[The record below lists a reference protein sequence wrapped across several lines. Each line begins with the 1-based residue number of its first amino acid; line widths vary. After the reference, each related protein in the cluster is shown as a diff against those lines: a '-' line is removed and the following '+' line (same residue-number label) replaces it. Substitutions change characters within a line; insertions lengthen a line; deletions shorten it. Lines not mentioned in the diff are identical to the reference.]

1 MTRKSSDERDRL
13 IAELRNLTENMRPPW
28 NKGASKLMDLDLTI
42 PQLKVMYL
50 IADLKSAQMNVI
62 AREMDVTVSTC
73 THLIDKLVA
82 SGHVVRGQ
90 DPDDRRV
97 VLCSLSDSG
106 NESLDKLRQ
115 DMPFAKE
122 EFTSRLSIEELKI
135 FVDAI
140 TIMQR
145 VMTELHS

>member
-1 MTRKSSDERDRL
+1 MSNSSDERNGL
-13 IAELRNLTENMRPPW
+13 ITDLKNLTENMRPPW
-28 NKGASKLMDLDLTI
+28 NKGANRLMDLDLTI

-50 IADLKSAQMNVI
+50 IADLKTAQMNVI
-62 AREMDVTVSTC
+62 AREMDITVSTC

-106 NESLDKLRQ
+106 IESLDKLQQ
-115 DMPFAKE
+115 DMPFAKD
-122 EFTSRLSIEELKI
+122 EFTSRLSVEELKI

-145 VMTELHS
+145 VMTEINS

>member
-1 MTRKSSDERDRL
+1 MMSNSSDERNGL
-13 IAELRNLTENMRPPW
+13 ITDLKNLTENMRPPW
-28 NKGASKLMDLDLTI
+28 NKGANRLMDLDLTI

-50 IADLKSAQMNVI
+50 IADLKTAQMNVI
-62 AREMDVTVSTC
+62 AREMDITVSTC

-106 NESLDKLRQ
+106 IESLDKLQQ
-115 DMPFAKE
+115 DMPFAKD
-122 EFTSRLSIEELKI
+122 EFTSRLSVEELKI

-145 VMTELHS
+145 VMTEINS